1 MGGKDLGR
9 EGGLETG
16 EMRMWD
22 GLRINIKCQ
31 EAIKERGE
39 PKSAAAAA

>member
-1 MGGKDLGR
+1 MGGKGLGR

-22 GLRINIKCQ
+22 GLRINKCQ

>member
-1 MGGKDLGR
+1 MGGKGLGR
-9 EGGLETG
+9 EGGLEIG

-22 GLRINIKCQ
+22 GPRIHIKWE

-39 PKSAAAAA
+39 PKCAAAA